1 MSEGT
6 NGRFLTH
13 IQWQATRPIKQL
25 AVIRAQQLG
34 FDVGSGRG
42 EHPQR
47 GRRAE
52 SVTEMWETTDG
63 LRWHFLWGSA
73 VFALAIAAA
82 KEQSSVLRD
91 NKVVH
96 M

>member
-1 MSEGT
+1 MAGFS
-6 NGRFLTH
+6 H
-13 IQWQATRPIKQL
+13 IFSDRQTRPIKQL

-52 SVTEMWETTDG
+52 SVTEM
-63 LRWHFLWGSA
+63 
-73 VFALAIAAA
+73 
-82 KEQSSVLRD
+82 
-91 NKVVH
+91 
-96 M
+96 